1 MPQDRDGPDA
11 PRSLII
17 SQAQKTT
24 ISGPV
29 RSPVYPPTLTGTIM
43 THKTE
48 TSASTARRIAANGS
62 PTISV
67 GHFHIAG
74 EFYVTAVEA

>member
-1 MPQDRDGPDA
+1 
-11 PRSLII
+11 
-17 SQAQKTT
+17 
-24 ISGPV
+24 
-29 RSPVYPPTLTGTIM
+29 M

-48 TSASTARRIAANGS
+48 TSAFTARRIAANGS

-67 GHFHIAG
+67 GHFHMAG